1 MKNIKSYSDLVNEN
15 LNEDNIGSAPTRQDQ
30 LTFTPGSTT
39 ILDGSLFKLGKD
51 QIDTNNSQFKKAVDL
66 LKPLG
71 TPIITIQGG
80 ASAVGNDKGFD
91 NMGLAKRR
99 AENFV
104 RALKAAGVD
113 TSLYVTKFGVGT
125 ATVPNSPEANAEQ
138 FVKIIYTKG
147 PRGQYIGAID
157 NATIKK
163 PIIPINKVIPPVPQD
178 QSGRDFLILKVFYDK
193 DTKDKVMSSVVNSTK
208 SLKAVVRDVTG
219 AYNNKKYNL

>member
-1 MKNIKSYSDLVNEN
+1 MKNIKSYLDLVNEN
-15 LNEDNIGSAPTRQDQ
+15 LNEDNIGSAYTRQDQ

-113 TSLYVTKFGVGT
+113 TSLYITKSGVGT
-125 ATVPNSPEANAEQ
+125 ATVPNSAEANAEQ
-138 FVKIIYTKG
+138 FVKIIYTKET
-147 PRGQYIGAID
+147 RGQYIAAID
-157 NATIKK
+157 NATVKK
-163 PIIPINKVIPPVPQD
+163 QIIPINKVVPPVEV
-178 QSGRDFLILKVFYDK
+178 GRDFVILKVFYDK
-193 DTKDKVMSSVVNSTK
+193 DTKDKVMSSIVNSTK
-208 SLKAVVRDVTG
+208 PLKAVVRDVTG
-219 AYNNKKYNL
+219 AYNSKKYKL

>member
-1 MKNIKSYSDLVNEN
+1 MKNIKSYSDLVNES
-15 LNEDNIGSAPTRQDQ
+15 LNEDNIGSAYTRQDQ

-51 QIDTNNSQFKKAVDL
+51 QIDTSNSQFKKAVDL

-125 ATVPNSPEANAEQ
+125 ATVPNSTEANAEQ
-138 FVKIIYTKG
+138 FVKIIYTKE
-147 PRGQYIGAID
+147 PRGQYIAAID
-157 NATIKK
+157 NATVKK
-163 PIIPINKVIPPVPQD
+163 QIIPINKVVPPVVAD
-178 QSGRDFLILKVFYDK
+178 RDFLILKVFYDK
-193 DTKDKVMSSVVNSTK
+193 DTKDKVMSTIVNSTK
-208 SLKAVVRDVTG
+208 PLKSVVRDVTS
-219 AYNNKKYNL
+219 AYNNKKYTL

>member
-15 LNEDNIGSAPTRQDQ
+15 LNEDNIGSAYTRQDQ

-51 QIDTNNSQFKKAVDL
+51 QIDTSNPQFKKAVDL

-80 ASAVGNDKGFD
+80 ASAVGNDRGFD

-113 TSLYVTKFGVGT
+113 TSLYITKSGVGT
-125 ATVPNSPEANAEQ
+125 ATVPNSAEANAEQ
-138 FVKIIYTKG
+138 FVKIIYTKET
-147 PRGQYIGAID
+147 RGQYIAAID
-157 NATIKK
+157 NATVKK
-163 PIIPINKVIPPVPQD
+163 QIIPINKVVPPVEV
-178 QSGRDFLILKVFYDK
+178 GRDFVILKVFYDK
-193 DTKDKVMSSVVNSTK
+193 DTKDKVMSSIVNSTK
-208 SLKAVVRDVTG
+208 PLKAVVRDVTG
-219 AYNNKKYNL
+219 AYNSKKYKL

>member
-15 LNEDNIGSAPTRQDQ
+15 LNEDNIGSAYTRQDQ

-113 TSLYVTKFGVGT
+113 TSLYITKSGVGT
-125 ATVPNSPEANAEQ
+125 ATVPNSAEANAEQ
-138 FVKIIYTKG
+138 FVKIIYTKE
-147 PRGQYIGAID
+147 PRGQYIAAID
-157 NATIKK
+157 NATVKK
-163 PIIPINKVIPPVPQD
+163 QIIPINKVVPPVEV
-178 QSGRDFLILKVFYDK
+178 GRDFVILKVFYDK
-193 DTKDKVMSSVVNSTK
+193 DTKDKVMSSIVNSTK
-208 SLKAVVRDVTG
+208 PLKAVVRDVTG

>member
-15 LNEDNIGSAPTRQDQ
+15 LNEDNIGSAYTRQDQ

-113 TSLYVTKFGVGT
+113 TSLYITKSGVGT
-125 ATVPNSPEANAEQ
+125 ATVPNSAEANAEQ
-138 FVKIIYTKG
+138 FVKIIYTKET
-147 PRGQYIGAID
+147 RGQYIAAID
-157 NATIKK
+157 NATVKK
-163 PIIPINKVIPPVPQD
+163 QIIPINKVVPPVEV
-178 QSGRDFLILKVFYDK
+178 GRDFVILKVFYDK
-193 DTKDKVMSSVVNSTK
+193 DTKDKVMSSIVNSTK
-208 SLKAVVRDVTG
+208 PLKAVVRDVTG
-219 AYNNKKYNL
+219 AYNSKKYKL

>member
-15 LNEDNIGSAPTRQDQ
+15 LNEDNIGSAYTRQDQ

-51 QIDTNNSQFKKAVDL
+51 QIDTSNPQFKKAVDL

-113 TSLYVTKFGVGT
+113 TSLYITKSGVGT
-125 ATVPNSPEANAEQ
+125 ATVPNSAEANAEQ
-138 FVKIIYTKG
+138 FVKIIYTKET
-147 PRGQYIGAID
+147 RGQYIAAID
-157 NATIKK
+157 NATVKK
-163 PIIPINKVIPPVPQD
+163 QIIPINKVVPPVEV
-178 QSGRDFLILKVFYDK
+178 GRDFVILKVFYDK
-193 DTKDKVMSSVVNSTK
+193 DTKDKVMSSIVNSTK
-208 SLKAVVRDVTG
+208 PLKAVVRDVTG
-219 AYNNKKYNL
+219 AYNSKKYKL

>member
-1 MKNIKSYSDLVNEN
+1 MKNIKSYLDLVNEN
-15 LNEDNIGSAPTRQDQ
+15 LNEDNIGSAYTRQDQ

-113 TSLYVTKFGVGT
+113 TSLYITKSGVGT
-125 ATVPNSPEANAEQ
+125 ATVPNSAEANAEQ
-138 FVKIIYTKG
+138 FVKIIYTKET
-147 PRGQYIGAID
+147 RGQYIAAID
-157 NATIKK
+157 NATVKK
-163 PIIPINKVIPPVPQD
+163 QIIPINKVVPPVKV
-178 QSGRDFLILKVFYDK
+178 GRDFVILKVFYDK
-193 DTKDKVMSSVVNSTK
+193 DTKDKVMSSIVNSTK
-208 SLKAVVRDVTG
+208 PLKAVVRDVTG
-219 AYNNKKYNL
+219 AYNSKKYNL

>member
-1 MKNIKSYSDLVNEN
+1 MKNIKSYLDLVNEN
-15 LNEDNIGSAPTRQDQ
+15 LNEDNIGSAYTRQDQ

-51 QIDTNNSQFKKAVDL
+51 QIDTSNPQFKKAVDL

-113 TSLYVTKFGVGT
+113 TSLYITKSGVGT
-125 ATVPNSPEANAEQ
+125 ATVPNSAEANAEQ
-138 FVKIIYTKG
+138 FVKIIYTKET
-147 PRGQYIGAID
+147 RGQYIAAID
-157 NATIKK
+157 NATVKK
-163 PIIPINKVIPPVPQD
+163 QIIPINKVVPPVEV
-178 QSGRDFLILKVFYDK
+178 GRDFVILKVFYDK
-193 DTKDKVMSSVVNSTK
+193 DTKDKVMSSIVNSTK
-208 SLKAVVRDVTG
+208 PLKAVVRDVTG

>member
-1 MKNIKSYSDLVNEN
+1 MKNIKSYSDLVNES
-15 LNEDNIGSAPTRQDQ
+15 LNEDNIGSAYTRQDQ

-51 QIDTNNSQFKKAVDL
+51 QIDTSNSQFKKAVDL

-113 TSLYVTKFGVGT
+113 TSLYITKSGVGT
-125 ATVPNSPEANAEQ
+125 ATVPNSTEANAEQ
-138 FVKIIYTKG
+138 FVKIIYTKE
-147 PRGQYIGAID
+147 PRGQYIAAID
-157 NATIKK
+157 NATVKK
-163 PIIPINKVIPPVPQD
+163 QIIPINKVVPPVVAD
-178 QSGRDFLILKVFYDK
+178 RDFLILKVFYDK
-193 DTKDKVMSSVVNSTK
+193 DTKDKVMSTIVNSTK
-208 SLKAVVRDVTG
+208 PLKSVVRDVTS
-219 AYNNKKYNL
+219 AYNNKKYSL

>member
-1 MKNIKSYSDLVNEN
+1 MKNIKSYSDLVNES
-15 LNEDNIGSAPTRQDQ
+15 LNEDNIGSAYTRQDQ

-113 TSLYVTKFGVGT
+113 TSLYITKSGVGT
-125 ATVPNSPEANAEQ
+125 ATVPNSAEANAEQ
-138 FVKIIYTKG
+138 FVKIIYTKET
-147 PRGQYIGAID
+147 RGQYIAAID
-157 NATIKK
+157 NATVKK
-163 PIIPINKVIPPVPQD
+163 QIIPINKVVPPVEV
-178 QSGRDFLILKVFYDK
+178 GRDFVILKVFYDK
-193 DTKDKVMSSVVNSTK
+193 DTKDKVMSSIVNSTK
-208 SLKAVVRDVTG
+208 PLKAVVRDVTG
-219 AYNNKKYNL
+219 AYNSKKYKL

>member
-1 MKNIKSYSDLVNEN
+1 MKNIKSYLDLVNEN
-15 LNEDNIGSAPTRQDQ
+15 LNEDNIGSAYTRQDQ

-113 TSLYVTKFGVGT
+113 TSLYITKSGVGT
-125 ATVPNSPEANAEQ
+125 ATVPNSAEANAEQ
-138 FVKIIYTKG
+138 FVKIIYTKET
-147 PRGQYIGAID
+147 RGQYIAAID
-157 NATIKK
+157 NATVKK
-163 PIIPINKVIPPVPQD
+163 QIIPINKVVPPVEV
-178 QSGRDFLILKVFYDK
+178 GRDFVILKVFYDK
-193 DTKDKVMSSVVNSTK
+193 DTKDKVMSSIVNSTK
-208 SLKAVVRDVTG
+208 PLKAVVRDVTG

>member
-1 MKNIKSYSDLVNEN
+1 
-15 LNEDNIGSAPTRQDQ
+15 
-30 LTFTPGSTT
+30 
-39 ILDGSLFKLGKD
+39 LGKD
-51 QIDTNNSQFKKAVDL
+51 QIDTNNPQFKKAVDL

-163 PIIPINKVIPPVPQD
+163 PIIPINKVVPPVPQD

>member
-1 MKNIKSYSDLVNEN
+1 MKNIKSYSDLVNES
-15 LNEDNIGSAPTRQDQ
+15 LNEDNIGSAYTRQDQ

-113 TSLYVTKFGVGT
+113 TSLYITKSGVGT
-125 ATVPNSPEANAEQ
+125 AT
-138 FVKIIYTKG
+138 
-147 PRGQYIGAID
+147 D
-157 NATIKK
+157 
-163 PIIPINKVIPPVPQD
+163 
-178 QSGRDFLILKVFYDK
+178 ILKVFYDK
-193 DTKDKVMSSVVNSTK
+193 DTKDKVMSSIVNSTK
-208 SLKAVVRDVTG
+208 PLKAVVRDVTG
-219 AYNNKKYNL
+219 AYNSKKYKL

>member
-15 LNEDNIGSAPTRQDQ
+15 LNEDNIGSAYTRQDQ

-51 QIDTNNSQFKKAVDL
+51 QIDTSNSQFKKAVDL

-91 NMGLAKRR
+91 NAGLAKRR

-125 ATVPNSPEANAEQ
+125 ATVPNSTEANAEQ
-138 FVKIIYTKG
+138 FVKIIYTKE
-147 PRGQYIGAID
+147 PRGQYIAAID
-157 NATIKK
+157 NATVKK
-163 PIIPINKVIPPVPQD
+163 QIIPINKVVPPVVAD
-178 QSGRDFLILKVFYDK
+178 RDFLILKVFYDK
-193 DTKDKVMSSVVNSTK
+193 DTKDKVMSTIVNSTK
-208 SLKAVVRDVTG
+208 PLKSVVRDVTS
-219 AYNNKKYNL
+219 AYNNKKYTL

>member
-15 LNEDNIGSAPTRQDQ
+15 LNEDNIGSAYTRQDQ

-113 TSLYVTKFGVGT
+113 TSLYITKSGVGT
-125 ATVPNSPEANAEQ
+125 ATVPNSAEANAEQ
-138 FVKIIYTKG
+138 FVKIIYTKET
-147 PRGQYIGAID
+147 RGQYIAAID
-157 NATIKK
+157 NATVKK
-163 PIIPINKVIPPVPQD
+163 QIIPINKVVPPVEV
-178 QSGRDFLILKVFYDK
+178 GRDFVILKVFYDK
-193 DTKDKVMSSVVNSTK
+193 DTKDKVMSSIVNSTK
-208 SLKAVVRDVTG
+208 PLKAVVRDVTG

>member
-1 MKNIKSYSDLVNEN
+1 MKNIKSYLDLVNES
-15 LNEDNIGSAPTRQDQ
+15 LNEDNIGSAYTRQDQ

-157 NATIKK
+157 NATVKK
-163 PIIPINKVIPPVPQD
+163 QIIPINKVVPPVEV
-178 QSGRDFLILKVFYDK
+178 GRDFVILKVFYDK

>member
-1 MKNIKSYSDLVNEN
+1 MKNIKSYLDLVNEN
-15 LNEDNIGSAPTRQDQ
+15 LNEDNIGSAYTRQDQ

-51 QIDTNNSQFKKAVDL
+51 QIDTSNPQFKKAVDL

-113 TSLYVTKFGVGT
+113 TSLYITKSGVGT
-125 ATVPNSPEANAEQ
+125 ATVPNSAEANAEQ
-138 FVKIIYTKG
+138 FVKIIYTKET
-147 PRGQYIGAID
+147 RGQYIAAID
-157 NATIKK
+157 NATVKK
-163 PIIPINKVIPPVPQD
+163 QIIPINKVVPPVEV
-178 QSGRDFLILKVFYDK
+178 GRDFVILKVFYDK
-193 DTKDKVMSSVVNSTK
+193 DTKDKVMSSIVNSTK
-208 SLKAVVRDVTG
+208 PLKAVVRDVTG
-219 AYNNKKYNL
+219 AYNSKKYKL

>member
-15 LNEDNIGSAPTRQDQ
+15 LNEDNIGSAYTRQDQ

-51 QIDTNNSQFKKAVDL
+51 QIDTSNPQFKKAVDL

-113 TSLYVTKFGVGT
+113 TSLYITKSGVGT
-125 ATVPNSPEANAEQ
+125 ATVPNSAEANAEQ
-138 FVKIIYTKG
+138 FVKIIYTKET
-147 PRGQYIGAID
+147 RGQYIAAID
-157 NATIKK
+157 NATVKK
-163 PIIPINKVIPPVPQD
+163 QIIPINKVVPPVEV
-178 QSGRDFLILKVFYDK
+178 GRDFVILKVFYDK
-193 DTKDKVMSSVVNSTK
+193 DTKDKVMSSIVNSTK
-208 SLKAVVRDVTG
+208 PLKAVVRDVTG

>member
-1 MKNIKSYSDLVNEN
+1 MKNIKSYLDLVNEN
-15 LNEDNIGSAPTRQDQ
+15 LNEDNIGSAYTRQDQ

-147 PRGQYIGAID
+147 PRGQYVGAID
-157 NATIKK
+157 NATVKK
-163 PIIPINKVIPPVPQD
+163 QIIPINKVVPPVEV
-178 QSGRDFLILKVFYDK
+178 GRDFVILKVFYDK

>member
-15 LNEDNIGSAPTRQDQ
+15 LNEDNIGSAYTRQDQ

-51 QIDTNNSQFKKAVDL
+51 QIDTSNSQFKKAVDL

-113 TSLYVTKFGVGT
+113 TSLYITKSGVGT
-125 ATVPNSPEANAEQ
+125 ATVPNSTEANAEQ
-138 FVKIIYTKG
+138 FVKIIYTKE
-147 PRGQYIGAID
+147 PRGQYIAAID
-157 NATIKK
+157 NATVKK
-163 PIIPINKVIPPVPQD
+163 QIIPINKVVPPVVAD
-178 QSGRDFLILKVFYDK
+178 RDFLILKVFYDK
-193 DTKDKVMSSVVNSTK
+193 DTKDKVMSTIVNSTK
-208 SLKAVVRDVTG
+208 PLKSVVRDVTS

>member
-1 MKNIKSYSDLVNEN
+1 MKNIKSYLDLVNEN
-15 LNEDNIGSAPTRQDQ
+15 LNEDNIGSAYTRQDQ

-51 QIDTNNSQFKKAVDL
+51 QIDTNNPQFKKAVDL

-157 NATIKK
+157 NATVKK
-163 PIIPINKVIPPVPQD
+163 QIIPINKVVPPVEV
-178 QSGRDFLILKVFYDK
+178 GRDFVILKVFYDK

>member
-1 MKNIKSYSDLVNEN
+1 MKNIKSYSDLVNES
-15 LNEDNIGSAPTRQDQ
+15 LNEDNIGSAYTRQDQ

-51 QIDTNNSQFKKAVDL
+51 QIDTSNSQFKKAVDL

-91 NMGLAKRR
+91 NAGLAKRR

-125 ATVPNSPEANAEQ
+125 ATVPNSAEANAEQ
-138 FVKIIYTKG
+138 FVKIIYTKE
-147 PRGQYIGAID
+147 PRGQYIAAID
-157 NATIKK
+157 NATVKK
-163 PIIPINKVIPPVPQD
+163 QIIPINKVVPPVVAD
-178 QSGRDFLILKVFYDK
+178 RDFLILKVFYDK
-193 DTKDKVMSSVVNSTK
+193 DTKDKVMSTIVNSTK
-208 SLKAVVRDVTG
+208 PLKSVVRDVTS
-219 AYNNKKYNL
+219 AYNNKKYSL